1 MIVTEI
7 AVGACVAQ
15 KGLYRFNDLMA
26 SISSG
31 TCQQLFVALM
41 AKFADPKATFR
52 FVNER
57 CKLVDFDVKGRIRLC
72 SDSPAVQ
79 ACKRIQ
85 K

>member
-15 KGLYRFNDLMA
+15 KSLYRFNDLMA

-72 SDSPAVQ
+72 SDSPAV
-79 ACKRIQ
+79 
-85 K
+85 